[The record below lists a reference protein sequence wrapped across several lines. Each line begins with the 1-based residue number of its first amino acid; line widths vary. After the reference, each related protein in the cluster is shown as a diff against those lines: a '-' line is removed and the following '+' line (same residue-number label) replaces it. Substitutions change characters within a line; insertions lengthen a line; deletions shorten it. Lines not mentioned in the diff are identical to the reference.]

1 MLKEKKKGITE
12 YWGLD
17 GGGLTFKNIN
27 KTASAGITSN
37 LMFLQRDYLSAMGEV
52 S

>member
-1 MLKEKKKGITE
+1 MLNEKKKGITE
-12 YWGLD
+12 YWGLG

-27 KTASAGITSN
+27 KTASAGITST
-37 LMFLQRDYLSAMGEV
+37 LMFLQKNYLSAMGEV